1 MEGYKKLNFIDR
13 IRFRWRVRQQEKSD
27 KNNPV
32 DKQSIINELLAER
45 ENKKNKV
52 KALPSSENE
61 IIKKEGVL
69 EQYKVPKHS
78 IKSPLE
84 MHMESEQ
91 KRLEQILG
99 KELNSEKEAYENIIE
114 LQTFLDYPHDYLP
127 DAENKVNEKLF
138 YIQNILGTDILNK
151 GLQIYKSDKT
161 LKEIHNTI
169 SIEERVKI
177 EQEILKNPKLSEQL
191 NYLRYNPEESEKQT
205 GNIVNYQAVYSKM
218 MEEAQENEYNDR
230 NVDSKGLGER

>member
-1 MEGYKKLNFIDR
+1 
-13 IRFRWRVRQQEKSD
+13 
-27 KNNPV
+27 
-32 DKQSIINELLAER
+32 
-45 ENKKNKV
+45 
-52 KALPSSENE
+52 
-61 IIKKEGVL
+61 
-69 EQYKVPKHS
+69 
-78 IKSPLE
+78 
-84 MHMESEQ
+84 MESEQ